1 MHFDKY
7 KDYRNIT
14 SILKLF
20 ATKINQMI
28 YSTKYQK
35 ELKIMVLRYLVRV
48 RTTTDKVLEALRNLP
63 YKMYNDEA
71 ELSLELS
78 Q

>member
-1 MHFDKY
+1 
-7 KDYRNIT
+7 
-14 SILKLF
+14 
-20 ATKINQMI
+20 MI

-78 Q
+78 QQYALWKIGMFQVTINYW